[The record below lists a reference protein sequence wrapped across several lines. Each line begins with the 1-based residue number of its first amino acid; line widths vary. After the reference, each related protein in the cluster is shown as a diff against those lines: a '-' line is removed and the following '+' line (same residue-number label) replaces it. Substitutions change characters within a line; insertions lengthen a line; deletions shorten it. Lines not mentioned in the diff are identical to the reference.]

1 MIKEVYQFFV
11 DLYGSIGFSS
21 VLATFLINLMYLLFI
36 ALVAWLS
43 DFLGRSVIHAIIRK
57 ITDRTSWEWDN
68 IMVQRKVFR
77 RVANL
82 LPAIVIYALF
92 PKFFADYPFWVNIV
106 IIVMKIY
113 MVIVTVLI
121 INSLLNT
128 LNDIYQSYD
137 IARNKPIQ
145 GYIQV
150 VQILMYLFALVFII
164 ALLINRNPL
173 YLLTGLGAFMA
184 ILVLV
189 FKDPIQGFVASIQ
202 LSANDMVRIGDWIT
216 MQKFGADGDVL
227 EITLATVKI
236 KNFDNTIVS
245 IPTYSLITDSFQNWR
260 GMQESDG
267 RRIKRPIFIDM
278 NSARF
283 ADDALLNK
291 LKKFSLIKDYIDEKQ
306 AEIDRHNAETSTTI
320 DRPTQFYGRRQTNL
334 GIFRA
339 YVEAYLR
346 NHPQVNTE
354 MMLMVRQLQPTEMG
368 IPLEVYAFSKIK
380 DWVYYE
386 RLQADIFDH
395 LISIVPEFELRI
407 FQEPSGRDFAEGIR
421 AIS

>member
-1 MIKEVYQFFV
+1 M
-11 DLYGSIGFSS
+11 
-21 VLATFLINLMYLLFI
+21 INLVYLLFI
-36 ALVAWLS
+36 ALVAWLA
-43 DFLGRSVIHAIIRK
+43 DFLGRRVIHAIIK
-57 ITDRTSWEWDN
+57 KVTDRTSWQWDD
-68 IMVQRKVFR
+68 ILVQRKVFH

-82 LPAIVIYALF
+82 LPAIVIYSMF
-92 PKFFADYPFWVNIV
+92 PKLFADYPFWVNMV
-106 IIVMKIY
+106 IILMKIY
-113 MVIVTVLI
+113 MVIITVVL

-137 IARNKPIQ
+137 IARNKPIR
-145 GYIQV
+145 GYIQIF
-150 VQILMYLFALVFII
+150 QILLYLFALVFII

-227 EITLATVKI
+227 EITLASVKI
-236 KNFDNTIVS
+236 RNFDNTIVS
-245 IPTYSLITDSFQNWR
+245 IPTYAMITDSFQNWR

-267 RRIKRPIFIDM
+267 RRFKRPLYLDM

-291 LKKFSLIKDYIDEKQ
+291 LKKFSLITEYIEEKQ
-306 AEIDRHNAETSTTI
+306 AEIDRYNEEASTTS

-354 MMLMVRQLQPTEMG
+354 MMLMVRQLQPTEKG

-386 RLQADIFDH
+386 RLQADIFAH
-395 LISIVPEFELRI
+395 LISIIPEFDLRI
-407 FQEPSGRDFAEGIR
+407 FQEPSGRDFAEGIK
-421 AIS
+421 AIG